1 MKARSGW
8 TVTALAATLAICG
21 SIWHPTTLQ
30 TLAIVMIFLFL
41 VGLFY
46 FSDRLDRIEG
56 KLDATLQQRRSNE
69 HETSNTALIAC
80 SAQ

>member
-8 TVTALAATLAICG
+8 TATALAVTLAICG

-30 TLAIVMIFLFL
+30 TLGIVMIFLFL

-46 FSDRLDRIEG
+46 FSDRLDRIED
-56 KLDATLQQRRSNE
+56 KLDATLQQGRSSE
-69 HETSNTALIAC
+69 HKSQARP
-80 SAQ
+80 